1 VAHRGDRAVRGD
13 AARRVWLTR
22 NGLWVAARRP
32 DGRGTDREFIP
43 GMALRL
49 LAAKRLAFTT
59 RTERERG

>member
-1 VAHRGDRAVRGD
+1 MTEDPPADYTEGIA
-13 AARRVWLTR
+13 VWLTR

-32 DGRGTDREFIP
+32 DGHGIDREFIP

-59 RTERERG
+59 RTEREKG

>member
-1 VAHRGDRAVRGD
+1 MTEDPPSNHTEGIAVE
-13 AARRVWLTR
+13 LTR
-22 NGLWVAARRP
+22 NGLWVHARRP

-43 GMALRL
+43 GLALRL